1 MERTERNEIMT
12 EKTTSSPAEPKSSL
26 IRLQGPGQELHLV
39 GTKTKTGWKTS
50 VQLRKVEG
58 RKTVLISRGAS
69 ADHTTYAQARKALD
83 AHAVQAAKDGWKRVA
98 SRAGGFAAKPD
109 AFTVK
114 ALPQPAR

>member
-1 MERTERNEIMT
+1 MT
-12 EKTTSSPAEPKSSL
+12 ETKTKPAEPKSAL

-58 RKTVLISRGAS
+58 KKTVLVSRGAS
-69 ADHTTYAQARKALD
+69 AEHSTYAQARKALD
-83 AHAVQAAKDGWKRVA
+83 AHAVQATKDGWKRVA

-109 AFTVK
+109 AFTAK
-114 ALPQPAR
+114 ALPKPEK